1 MSEKP
6 TSQGEKQV
14 CRTCGTRLSEG
25 ASRCAVCGTEIR
37 PDAASSTGR
46 KISTITISLPILLLL
61 FLALALIAAG
71 LTYAATTVVSPPI
84 PDTPTSTTTLTPTES
99 ATPTATVTETLAQTP
114 TPLPPI
120 EYTVVEG
127 DTCGGIAFFF
137 QVSIRSIIDLNNLG
151 TQCLLSVGQTIL
163 VPQPTPT
170 ATLPPTATL
179 APREATVAACPTVDY
194 TVEANDT
201 LFGIAQNYNVSMD
214 AIREYNGLASDTVFE
229 GQRLIIPLC
238 ERLGEGG
245 ATPTP
250 TLPPPYPAPNLLLPR
265 DGQPFTLA
273 DESVTLQW
281 AAVGTLRENEFYKV
295 VVQDVTIESEG
306 TNRKTLINYVTDTKF
321 IVPVEFR
328 PNESTPHVIRW
339 WIEPVRLVGSSTG
352 GEPRYQPAGAVS
364 IKRAFAW
371 SGMTPETTPTP

>member
-1 MSEKP
+1 MTENP
-6 TSQGEKQV
+6 TSQPEKHV
-14 CRTCGTRLSEG
+14 CPTCGTKLSEG
-25 ASRCAVCGTEIR
+25 ASRCAVCGTEIVLQSGK
-37 PDAASSTGR
+37 AVSSR
-46 KISTITISLPILLLL
+46 RSDITISLPLLFII

-71 LTYAATTVVSPPI
+71 LTYAATSIVSPSV
-84 PDTPTSTTTLTPTES
+84 PDTPTSTITLTPTVS
-99 ATPTATVTETLAQTP
+99 QTATATATETLVVTE

-127 DTCGGIAFFF
+127 DTCGGVAFFF
-137 QVSIRSIIDLNNLG
+137 QVSVRSIIDLNNLG

-170 ATLPPTATL
+170 ATVPPTATL
-179 APREATVAACPTVDY
+179 SAQEATVAACPTVDY

-201 LFGIAQNYNVSMD
+201 LFGIAQNYNVTVDS
-214 AIREYNGLASDTVFE
+214 IKNYNGLATDTVFE
-229 GQRLIIPLC
+229 GQRLVIPLC

-273 DESVTLQW
+273 DDNITLQW
-281 AAVGTLRENEFYKV
+281 AAIGTLRENEFYKV
-295 VVQDVTIESEG
+295 VVQDVTVESEG
-306 TNRKTLINYVTDTKF
+306 TNRRTLIDYVTDTKY

-328 PNESTPHVIRW
+328 PGESMPHVIRW
-339 WIEPVRLVGSSTG
+339 WIEPVRLIGSSSG
-352 GEPRYQPAGAVS
+352 GEPRYESAGAVS
-364 IKRAFAW
+364 LKRAFAW
-371 SGMTPETTPTP
+371 SGTAPDSTPTP